1 MPLVIKPSGS
11 IAYTEINTAVVN
23 GGGTSSTSFNGLN
36 SQAYTLTNSSVYLP
50 PDKFSEFVGTSG
62 NVFTFADWNGTVSV
76 SSLGAVT
83 FTVGNAASVSVS
95 PTSFDLVGADTPR
108 TISVSI
114 VVPSGF
120 SNAGVT
126 LTGTKIATQPAR
138 NFTFADWTGG
148 ISINQE
154 GVVSSTLG
162 NAAAVTFTPASFLVV
177 SVNTDRVVSVTV
189 TPPSGYFNA
198 GTPLAAVNVTV
209 TQPAKL
215 FTFADWTGVLSVSC
229 DGVISATTGNA
240 ATPIT
245 FSPTSYPAIDIAETR
260 NPTITITVPSGYGNS
275 GTTISGSTK
284 SATQPAKFLTT
295 TWTGVVSINRNTGA
309 VSTTTGNAASIQSIT
324 PSTVALVTTSTNRD
338 ITVVIVI
345 PSGYCNSGT
354 LSIVK
359 TVSQAAADETINITL
374 AGSPNTFVAN
384 PQGDSAALSVFTIPV
399 WNTAWTITASNSVW
413 IIIEGGGSGTN
424 GTGTQE
430 NFNTIAFEANYTGK
444 PGFDGATRFGSITVY
459 KTSDNTI
466 FDTIQIQ
473 QAVGTAPVSAPTF
486 TMSGKTHTFEWFRAG
501 SGDRHTIGIEI
512 TGGNQMTYGAF
523 SMFNNDF
530 AFYQT
535 DSNVIV
541 NGGMG
546 NWEAIIDNKTGTNYS
561 VGVYPIEA
569 NTSTTTTKTATIDF
583 IASNASIGGGAN
595 SDSATVTQAVAP
607 PAFTM
612 ANAGITGFAVAANG
626 SITAPQASAGTITN
640 RVYSD
645 GGSYGRVNTA
655 TPRYVEVYV
664 LVPGGYSNS
673 GTTINANYST
683 TQPLS
688 PTFEFNDA
696 GVNGFFV
703 DANGNITAPS
713 LSQGSIYSVTYNGSI
728 SNSYYSTVSINTDRT
743 ATVYVVIPDGK
754 YLEGQLVSGD
764 ITTTQPGQPVFY
776 YYMAGVSGFS
786 VAEDGYVTEPNA
798 SSAQITNRA
807 YSSGYV
813 DGYYPRVYTGTNT
826 RTVDVTI
833 RVPLSAGWY
842 NAGQY
847 ITDTE
852 QYVQPNTPPPPTF
865 YFTDWNGSVSVAQNG
880 TISTTN
886 GNATVVSVN
895 TSNFGVVYN
904 DTSRTINV
912 TITVPGGYSNSG
924 NQLSGDRTATQPAS
938 TAEIAVTVYTRC
950 DNGLNY
956 FIEGTYYYPNIEI
969 EGYCAYY
976 AFQDTKSNAQ
986 ANGYTEAPSY
996 SYSGCT
1002 C

>member
-1 MPLVIKPSGS
+1 MPLVIKSAGS

-23 GGGTSSTSFNGLN
+23 AGGFATASFNGLN
-36 SQAYTLTNSSVYLP
+36 AQAYTITNSSVYLP

-62 NVFTFADWNGTVSV
+62 NVFTFGDWNGTVSV

-83 FTVGNAASVSVS
+83 FTVGNAASVSI
-95 PTSFDLVGADTPR
+95 TSTLSYSLVGIDTSR

-120 SNAGVT
+120 SNAGAT
-126 LTGTKIATQPAR
+126 ISGTKTATQPAR

-162 NAAAVTFTPASFLVV
+162 NAAAVTFTPASFSVV

-215 FTFADWTGVLSVSC
+215 FTFADWNGTLSVNC
-229 DGVISATTGNA
+229 EGVISATTGNA

-245 FSPTSYPAIDIAETR
+245 FNPTSYPAIDIAETR

-284 SATQPAKFLTT
+284 SATQPAKFLSS
-295 TWTGVVSINRNTGA
+295 TWTGVVSINKNTGA

-501 SGDRHTIGIEI
+501 SGDRHTIGIAI

-626 SITAPQASAGTITN
+626 SITAPQASSGTITN
-640 RVYSD
+640 RVYSS
-645 GGSYGRVNTA
+645 GGSYGRVNTN
-655 TPRYVEVYV
+655 TQRSVVV
-664 LVPGGYSNS
+664 TVQVPGGYSNS
-673 GTTINANYST
+673 GGTVSGTYYA

-786 VAEDGYVTEPNA
+786 VAEDGYVNEPNA

-833 RVPLSAGWY
+833 TVPLSAGWY

-852 QYVQPNTPPPPTF
+852 QYVQPNTPF
-865 YFTDWNGSVSVAQNG
+865 RFSDWSGNVSVGQDGNVNISQGNAAEVSVDPTSFLVVYTNTPR
-880 TISTTN
+880 TIS
-886 GNATVVSVN
+886 VN
-895 TSNFGVVYN
+895 LKAPSGWA
-904 DTSRTINV
+904 
-912 TITVPGGYSNSG
+912 NSG
-924 NQLSGDRTATQPAS
+924 NFIGANDVNVTQPAAPS
-938 TAEIAVTVYTRC
+938 PEVVVTVYTRC
-950 DNGLNY
+950 DNGVSY

-969 EGYCAYY
+969 LGYCAYY
-976 AFQDTKSNAQ
+976 SESTTKSNAQ
-986 ANGYTEAPSY
+986 YYGYTEFFSIG
-996 SYSGCT
+996 YSGCT